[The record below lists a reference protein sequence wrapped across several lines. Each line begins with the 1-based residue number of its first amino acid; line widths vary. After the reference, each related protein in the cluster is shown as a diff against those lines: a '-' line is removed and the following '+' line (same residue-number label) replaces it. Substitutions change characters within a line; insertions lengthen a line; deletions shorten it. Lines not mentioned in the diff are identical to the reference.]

1 MRCISTKK
9 VVIELHLSTRCL
21 TPYRQ
26 RLVCIQQKE
35 KQELLA
41 ATKFVCYNCITN
53 LLYTLGVRKAWWS
66 KLYAVYF
73 NQQMVLL
80 TLFPLWNVPF
90 SVCLTFLPHYE
101 DTIYR
106 ISDMDGSAVEI
117 NSMEAVKVCGVIFS
131 YNEAL
136 AYKANS
142 TDKITNLE
150 TKSRDGYGEDY
161 H

>member
-1 MRCISTKK
+1 MSCISTKK

-101 DTIYR
+101 GER
-106 ISDMDGSAVEI
+106 KKLI
-117 NSMEAVKVCGVIFS
+117 NTYSKTLVVHPRKWCFFS
-131 YNEAL
+131 SQEN
-136 AYKANS
+136 
-142 TDKITNLE
+142 
-150 TKSRDGYGEDY
+150 
-161 H
+161 